1 METAMKELKSAAVT
15 ILFRLYPDALRMTLR
30 PGLGFRSQANRCTNW
45 LISTFD
51 TAPPPICESAY
62 LDEKVRNVGCRR
74 LACDMTR
81 TFRARLFEFFRSR
94 GQAWW

>member
-1 METAMKELKSAAVT
+1 MKELKSAAVT

-51 TAPPPICESAY
+51 MAPQFV
-62 LDEKVRNVGCRR
+62 KVLILMKKLETSDAG
-74 LACDMTR
+74 D
-81 TFRARLFEFFRSR
+81 
-94 GQAWW
+94 

>member
-51 TAPPPICESAY
+51 TAPPQFV
-62 LDEKVRNVGCRR
+62 KVLILMKKLETSDAG
-74 LACDMTR
+74 D
-81 TFRARLFEFFRSR
+81 
-94 GQAWW
+94 